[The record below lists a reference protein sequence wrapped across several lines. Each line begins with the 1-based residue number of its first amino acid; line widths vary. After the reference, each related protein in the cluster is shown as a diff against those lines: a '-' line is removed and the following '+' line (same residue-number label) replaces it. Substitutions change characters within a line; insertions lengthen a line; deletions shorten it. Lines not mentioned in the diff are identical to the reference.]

1 MKKVLLLSNVP
12 SPYLTPLF
20 NKLALESGWELLIC
34 YVSRWSSNVGWS
46 EEQAR
51 QYVVHGETVLDERR
65 QWLRKFSPQWAA
77 AWTLLT
83 MLWQQKPDYLVIYG
97 YTRVPQ
103 LTALFWCFLAGRPF
117 AIAGDATYYADNA
130 QGIRRVLKARWLGL
144 VARQAAAILVVGK
157 ASRMFWEAYGARA
170 AQIFEAPFAV
180 DNAWFATESQLQ
192 QAKAEAFCQQL
203 KWEGKTVFLYVGR
216 LIKRKN
222 VDLLIQAVR
231 NAELAQATLLIAGDG
246 EERAALE
253 ALASGDPRIKFV
265 GNATQQELAF
275 YYALADVLVL
285 PSRTEPWGL
294 VVNEAMA
301 CGLAI
306 VAHWQCGAAVDLV
319 NAGNGVLLRSFSPD
333 ELRSAIETL
342 SSERETLKVMQQ
354 CSRRK
359 IAPWSF
365 TNAALA
371 IRQAVE
377 LTEQVEPAAFQPSTV
392 SSDLE
397 KLR

>member
-20 NKLALESGWELLIC
+20 NKLAAESGWKLLIC

-46 EEQAR
+46 EEQSR
-51 QYVVHGETVLDERR
+51 EYVVNGEVVLDERI
-65 QWLRKFSPQWAA
+65 QWLKKFSVQWAA
-77 AWTLLT
+77 ALALLLL
-83 MLWQQKPDYLVIYG
+83 LWQERPAYLVIYG

-103 LTALFWCFLAGRPF
+103 LMALLWCFMTGRPF

-130 QGIRRVLKARWLGL
+130 QGLRKFFKAHWLGL
-144 VARQAAAILVVGK
+144 IARRAAAILVVGK
-157 ASRMFWEAYGARA
+157 ASRMFWEAYGACA

-180 DNAWFATESQLQ
+180 DNDWFAAESQLQ
-192 QAKAEAFCQQL
+192 QAKAQEFRQQL
-203 KWEGKTVFLYVGR
+203 NWEGKTVFLYVGR

-222 VDLLIQAVR
+222 VDLLVGALRDSEQTQAS
-231 NAELAQATLLIAGDG
+231 LLVVGDG
-246 EERAALE
+246 DERDALK
-253 ALASGDPRIKFV
+253 ALAGEDPRIKFA
-265 GNATQQELAF
+265 GSASQPELAF

-294 VVNEAMA
+294 VINEAMA
-301 CGLAI
+301 CGLAVI
-306 VAHWQCGAAVDLV
+306 AHWQCGAAVDLV
-319 NAGNGVLLRSFSPD
+319 NTNNGVLLRSFSIA
-333 ELRSAIETL
+333 ELKSVINKL
-342 SSERETLKVMQQ
+342 STERETLQAMQK
-354 CSRRK
+354 CSRIK

-365 TNAALA
+365 TNTAQA

-377 LTEQVEPAAFQPSTV
+377 LTGKLEPVAVQAAVV

-397 KLR
+397 NSR

>member
-20 NKLALESGWELLIC
+20 NKLAAESGWKLLIC

-46 EEQAR
+46 EAQAR
-51 QYVVHGETVLDERR
+51 HYVMNGEVVLDEHV
-65 QWLRKFSPQWAA
+65 QSLRKFSPQWAA
-77 AWTLLT
+77 ALALLLI
-83 MLWQQKPDYLVIYG
+83 LWRQRPDYLVIYG

-103 LTALFWCFLAGRPF
+103 LTALLWCFISGRPF

-130 QGIRRVLKARWLGL
+130 QGIRKFLKTYWLGL
-144 VARQAAAILVVGK
+144 IVRRAEAILVVGR

-170 AQIFEAPFAV
+170 VRIFEAPFAV
-180 DNAWFATESQLQ
+180 DNDWFTAESQLQ
-192 QAKAEAFCQQL
+192 RAKAEAFRQQL
-203 KWEGKTVFLYVGR
+203 NWEGKTVFLYVGR

-222 VDLLIQAVR
+222 VDLLVNSLRDAKQMQAV
-231 NAELAQATLLIAGDG
+231 LLIVGDG
-246 EERAALE
+246 EERATLE
-253 ALASGDPRIKFV
+253 AFAGEDPRIKFV
-265 GNATQQELAF
+265 GNASQQELAF
-275 YYALADVLVL
+275 YYAVADVLVL

-306 VAHWQCGAAVDLV
+306 IAHWQCGAAVDLV
-319 NAGNGVLLRSFSPD
+319 DASNGVLLRSFSMD
-333 ELRSAIETL
+333 ELKSAINKL
-342 SSERETLKVMQQ
+342 STERETLKAMQQ
-354 CSRRK
+354 CSRVK

-371 IRQAVE
+371 IRKAVE
-377 LTEQVEPAAFQPSTV
+377 LPGQSEPVAFQPSTV
-392 SSDLE
+392 PSDLE
-397 KLR
+397 NSR